1 MILRTDIGGVN
12 LDSIR
17 DLFDSILE
25 YRRTPGNEDHFLILF
40 KSDVGE
46 AFRNMPLHPLFQIK
60 QISTIDGLRH
70 VDHNCTFGSRASPS
84 CWCAFMS
91 LVMWIVDRII
101 NIPHVKTYVDDAFS
115 FDKFG
120 NVIWYEN
127 YKCYLPTKQTRLLQL
142 WDELNIPHQRS
153 KQEYGPT
160 LTLIGFHVNPNT
172 MTITMPAD
180 AKRDLILY
188 LEKFIEGA
196 LRGKRHEL
204 REFQRLAGWV
214 NWSLN
219 VYPLLRPG
227 LSNCYA
233 KMAGKTQTKAQ
244 MYVGKQLTQDLNW
257 LIRHLRASDGI
268 HVYKTLSWDPH
279 RSDVTIYA
287 DACQSGMGLYVP
299 HLSIGFYSPVTKER
313 PTDGI
318 FFFEAVAVC
327 SALHWSSTLAPAPRK
342 LTIFTDNMNT
352 VNIFGSLRATPVY
365 NPILKSSVDIRIQF
379 DIDLQVLHV
388 PGELNT
394 VADAISR
401 SNFEYAASLVPNLI
415 IHTFQPPRD
424 ALGAAKK

>member
-1 MILRTDIGGVN
+1 
-12 LDSIR
+12 
-17 DLFDSILE
+17 
-25 YRRTPGNEDHFLILF
+25 
-40 KSDVGE
+40 
-46 AFRNMPLHPLFQIK
+46 
-60 QISTIDGLRH
+60 
-70 VDHNCTFGSRASPS
+70 
-84 CWCAFMS
+84 
-91 LVMWIVDRII
+91 
-101 NIPHVKTYVDDAFS
+101 
-115 FDKFG
+115 
-120 NVIWYEN
+120 
-127 YKCYLPTKQTRLLQL
+127 
-142 WDELNIPHQRS
+142 
-153 KQEYGPT
+153 
-160 LTLIGFHVNPNT
+160 
-172 MTITMPAD
+172 
-180 AKRDLILY
+180 
-188 LEKFIEGA
+188 
-196 LRGKRHEL
+196 
-204 REFQRLAGWV
+204 
-214 NWSLN
+214 
-219 VYPLLRPG
+219 
-227 LSNCYA
+227 
-233 KMAGKTQTKAQ
+233 MAGKTQTKAQ

-279 RSDVTIYA
+279 QSDVTIYA

-401 SNFEYAASLVPNLI
+401 SNFDYAASLVPNLI
-415 IHTFQPPRD
+415 IHTFQPPQD